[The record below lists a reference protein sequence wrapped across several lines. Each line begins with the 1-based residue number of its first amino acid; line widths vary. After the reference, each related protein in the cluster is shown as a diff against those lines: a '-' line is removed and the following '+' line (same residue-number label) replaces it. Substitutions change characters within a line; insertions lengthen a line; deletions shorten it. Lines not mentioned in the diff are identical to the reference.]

1 MAYTWCNS
9 HSQNA
14 YRGVMQMYEPNDIPP
29 IIISPQ
35 NDPMSLKAA
44 SDYRAERAKKDF
56 QSHSLLGGSV
66 LGVLLWELGYIL
78 SLPVRVPVF
87 LWGKLRRKR

>member
-1 MAYTWCNS
+1 
-9 HSQNA
+9 
-14 YRGVMQMYEPNDIPP
+14 MQMYEPNNVLP
-29 IIISPQ
+29 IIIPPQ
-35 NDPMSLKAA
+35 NDLKAA

-56 QSHSLLGGSV
+56 QSDSVLGGSV
-66 LGVLLWELGYIL
+66 LGVLLWELGFIL

>member
-14 YRGVMQMYEPNDIPP
+14 YRGVMQMYEPNNVSS
-29 IIISPQ
+29 IIIPPQ
-35 NDPMSLKAA
+35 NDLKAA
-44 SDYRAERAKKDF
+44 SDYRAERARKDF

-66 LGVLLWELGYIL
+66 LGVLLWELGFIL

-87 LWGKLRRKR
+87 LWEKLRRKR